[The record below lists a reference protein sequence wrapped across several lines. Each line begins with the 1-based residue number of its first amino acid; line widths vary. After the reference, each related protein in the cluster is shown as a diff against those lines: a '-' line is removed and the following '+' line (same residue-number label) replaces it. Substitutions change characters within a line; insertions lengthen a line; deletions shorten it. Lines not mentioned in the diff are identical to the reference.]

1 MTGDPFAEKRRSH
14 GAVSGSLGDDDFLM
28 VLRHGDVKAITRN
41 WATFTSDV
49 AFRVPIPSEA
59 DVRSVRQ
66 LPIETD
72 PPRHTEYRALV
83 QEVFGRETSRRIRPD
98 VAAIVDRLL
107 DQALAAGEIEVV
119 RDFAVP
125 VQSRA
130 LALLL
135 GRPQAEATRWIS
147 WGTHVFR
154 DFSDRPEGNAHE
166 LDRYL
171 DEVIE
176 AAFVAPGDDF
186 FGLLVR
192 SEFDRRPL
200 NRDEVMGFANLAFAG
215 GRDTLIHLIVNSLH
229 HLATNPEMLTR
240 AKRDPALLES
250 AAEEYLR
257 YFSPIAHIGR
267 VVTEPTEILGHRL
280 EPDDTVSICFA
291 SANRDE
297 TVFDRPDE
305 LVLDRRPNRHVAF
318 GHGPH
323 TCLGA
328 PHARMV
334 LATVLERIVERVE
347 TLEVIDATATIE
359 DLGAFRRAVGY
370 EPLRLGIY

>member
-1 MTGDPFAEKRRSH
+1 MRRSD
-14 GAVSGSLGDDDFLM
+14 GVVRGSLGDDEFLM

-41 WATFTSDV
+41 WESFTSDV

-66 LPIETD
+66 LPIESD
-72 PPRHTEYRALV
+72 PPRHTEYRAIV

-98 VAAIVDRLL
+98 VVAIVDRLL
-107 DQALAAGEIEVV
+107 DQAITAGEVEVV

-135 GRPQAEATRWIS
+135 GRPQGEATRWIS

-154 DFSDRPEGNAHE
+154 DFSDRPEGNARE
-166 LDRYL
+166 LDHYL
-171 DEVIE
+171 DEVID

-192 SEFDRRPL
+192 SKLGGRPL
-200 NRDEVMGFANLAFAG
+200 SRDEVMGFANLAFAG

-229 HLATNPEMLTR
+229 HLATNPQVLAR
-240 AKRDPALLES
+240 AKQDPTLLQS
-250 AAEEYLR
+250 ATEEYLR

-267 VVTEPTEILGHRL
+267 VVTEPTELLGRRL

-297 TVFDRPDE
+297 TVFDRADE

-328 PHARMV
+328 PHSRMV
-334 LATVLERIVERVE
+334 LTTVLERVAERAE
-347 TLEVIDATATIE
+347 GLEVIDAAAEIE
-359 DLGAFRRAVGY
+359 DLGPFTRAIGH
-370 EPLRLGIY
+370 ERLRLGIH